1 MSGNTDFFPLER
13 NRYFYGKLLTVRDF
27 EIEQRYT
34 RNSAQLMRRLTF
46 GAGVVCGLGVSAS
59 DDSTLLIESGMAI
72 DYLGR
77 MVTIEEPLLR
87 KLQMIEGQEDV
98 KGKASAYLCLAY
110 KEDDLEP
117 VNAVGAASGDQRQCN
132 VTREGARLFLTAQE
146 PEYRALLEAS
156 GKENVTVLYTSDELS
171 LILAVPEAV
180 CAGREFTAE
189 LLVVKNEKTPPV
201 YFQLTGDSAFVD
213 SEDGRVHL
221 EFRESPEETRRVYQV
236 SFRMKARQMS
246 DLESPF
252 LPSGGEI
259 DLELGSHR
267 YKNYVEVDAK
277 CFLCRDTYQL
287 AERRRL
293 VDNLD
298 RRLRGR
304 DIPIYL
310 AKVELLHSAGSTF
323 IVSVTNLPFAQRVT
337 QEGGTSGDGGPRTV
351 TTSVRSLEYWQKP
364 DVKANYQ
371 PSTGAL
377 HFDFGIPS
385 PEQYDYAVSHGTVDL
400 TLPGGVRV
408 NSKVYSDEIPHGLGP
423 GTVDVRLSIEFSDHG
438 TSDET
443 ALCFGNSEIFVKG
456 KTKNSPAGVPW
467 VEAAAVVYPRR
478 GTMRIGLWLHDMVEG
493 NRLTVH
499 YFAQKP
505 ERDTSRILAQRRVGL
520 SVTPEFS
527 HVAQRGTIRF
537 QAEVIGSEDK
547 SVRWAVKE
555 ENGGVI
561 DHNGI
566 YQAPELPGTYEI
578 VATSNTDDTVTAS
591 AFVIVEE

>member
-1 MSGNTDFFPLER
+1 MSGNSDFFPLER

-27 EIEQRYT
+27 EIEQKYVRS
-34 RNSAQLMRRLTF
+34 SAQLMNRLAF

-72 DYLGR
+72 DYLGH
-77 MVTIEEPLLR
+77 MVVIEEPLLR
-87 KLQMIEGQEDV
+87 KLQMIEGQETIR
-98 KGKASAYLCLAY
+98 GRESAYLCLEY
-110 KEDDLEP
+110 QETDREP
-117 VNAVGAASGDQRQCN
+117 VNAVGATSGESRQYN
-132 VTREGARLFLTAQE
+132 ITREGSHLFLSAQE
-146 PEYRALLEAS
+146 PDYRALLEAS
-156 GKENVTVLYTSDELS
+156 GKENVSVLYSSDELS
-171 LILAVPEAV
+171 LVLSVPEAV
-180 CAGREFTAE
+180 CAGREFTVE
-189 LLVVKNEKTPPV
+189 LLVVKNENTPPV
-201 YFQLTGDSAFVD
+201 YFQLSGDSGFVD
-213 SEDGRVHL
+213 SEDGRVRL

-236 SFRMKARQMS
+236 GFRLKARQMS
-246 DLESPF
+246 DLQSAF

-267 YKNYVEVDAK
+267 YKNYVEVPAK

-287 AERRRL
+287 AARNRRI
-293 VDNLD
+293 DNLEH
-298 RRLRGR
+298 RLKGR

-310 AKVELLHSAGSTF
+310 AKLELLHSAGSTF
-323 IVSVTNLPFAQRVT
+323 VVSVTNLPFTQRIT
-337 QEGGTSGDGGPRTV
+337 QESSSSDDGGPRTV

-364 DVKANYQ
+364 DVKASFQ

-400 TLPGGVRV
+400 TLPGGMRV
-408 NSKVYSDEIPHGLGP
+408 NRKVYSEEIPHGLGP
-423 GTVDVRLSIEFSDHG
+423 GTVDVRLSIEFDDPAAG
-438 TSDET
+438 DET
-443 ALCFGNSEIFVKG
+443 ALCFGNSEIFVKS
-456 KTKNSPAGVPW
+456 KEKNSVPW

-493 NRLTVH
+493 NRITVH

-505 ERDTSRILAQRRVGL
+505 ERDTSRILAQRRIGL

-527 HVAQRGTIRF
+527 RVAVRGTIRF
-537 QAEVIGSEDK
+537 QAEVTGSEDK
-547 SVRWAVKE
+547 SVRWTVKE
-555 ENGGVI
+555 DNGGVI

-578 VATSNTDDTVTAS
+578 TAISNSDDSVTAS
-591 AFVIVEE
+591 AFVIVE

>member
-1 MSGNTDFFPLER
+1 MSANSDFFPLER

-27 EIEQRYT
+27 EIEQKYT
-34 RNSAQLMRRLTF
+34 RTSAQLMHRLAF
-46 GAGVVCGLGVSAS
+46 GAGVICGLGVSAS
-59 DDSTLLIESGMAI
+59 DDSTLLIESGMAF
-72 DYLGR
+72 DYLGH
-77 MVTIEEPLLR
+77 MVVVEEPLLR
-87 KLQMIEGQEDV
+87 KLQMIDGQETI
-98 KGKASAYLCLAY
+98 KGKESAYLCLDY
-110 KEDDLEP
+110 QETNVEP
-117 VNAVGAASGDQRQCN
+117 VNAVGASSGESRQYN
-132 VTREGARLFLTAQE
+132 ITREGAHLFLSAEE
-146 PEYRALLEAS
+146 PDYRALLEAS
-156 GKENVTVLYTSDELS
+156 GKENVSVLYTSDQLS
-171 LILAVPEAV
+171 LVLAVPESV

-201 YFQLTGDSAFVD
+201 YFELSGASGFVD
-213 SEDGRVHL
+213 TEDGRIHL
-221 EFRESPEETRRVYQV
+221 QFRESPEETRRVYQV

-246 DLESPF
+246 GLQSAF

-277 CFLCRDTYQL
+277 CYLCKDTYEL
-287 AERRRL
+287 AERHRLIDNLERRL
-293 VDNLD
+293 K
-298 RRLRGR
+298 GR

-310 AKVELLHSAGSTF
+310 AKLELLHSAGSMF
-323 IVSVTNLPFAQRVT
+323 LVSVTNLPFAQRIT
-337 QEGGTSGDGGPRTV
+337 QEASSSADGGPRTV

-371 PSTGAL
+371 PSTGSL

-385 PEQYDYAVSHGTVDL
+385 PEQYDYAVSHGTVDM

-408 NSKVYSDEIPHGLGP
+408 NSKVYSEEIPHGLGP
-423 GTVDVRLSIEFSDHG
+423 GTVDVRLSIEFADKNAA
-438 TSDET
+438 DET
-443 ALCFGNSEIFVKG
+443 ALCFGNSEIFVKS
-456 KTKNSPAGVPW
+456 KSKDDVPW

-520 SVTPEFS
+520 TVTPEFV
-527 HVAQRGTIRF
+527 HVSTRGTVF
-537 QAEVIGSEDK
+537 FKAEVTGSEDK
-547 SVRWAVKE
+547 SVRWVVKE
-555 ENGGVI
+555 ENGGAI

-578 VATSNTDDTVTAS
+578 MAVSNTDESITAS
-591 AFVIVEE
+591 AFVIVE

>member
-27 EIEQRYT
+27 EIEQKYT
-34 RNSAQLMRRLTF
+34 RNSAQLMHRLVF
-46 GAGVVCGLGVSAS
+46 GAGVVCGLNVSAS

-77 MVTIEEPLLR
+77 TVAVEEPLLR
-87 KLQMIEGQEDV
+87 KLQMIDGQEEIRD
-98 KGKASAYLCLAY
+98 KASAYLCLEY
-110 KEDDLEP
+110 RETDVEP
-117 VNAVGAASGDQRQCN
+117 VNAVGAASGESRQYN
-132 VTREGARLFLTAQE
+132 ITREGAHLFLTAQE
-146 PEYRALLEAS
+146 PDYRSLLEAA
-156 GKENVTVLYTSDELS
+156 GKTNVSVLYSSEELS
-171 LILAVPEAV
+171 LVLAVPEAV

-201 YFQLTGDSAFVD
+201 YFHLSGDSGFVD

-236 SFRMKARQMS
+236 GFRLKARQMS
-246 DLESPF
+246 DLQSPF

-267 YKNYVEVDAK
+267 YKNYVEVDARS
-277 CFLCRDTYQL
+277 FLCKDTYQL
-287 AERRRL
+287 SERRRRI
-293 VDNLD
+293 DNLEN
-298 RRLRGR
+298 RLKGR
-304 DIPIYL
+304 DLPIYL
-310 AKVELLHSAGSTF
+310 AKLELLQSAGSTF
-323 IVSVTNLPFAQRVT
+323 VVSVTNLPFGQQITRESSTV
-337 QEGGTSGDGGPRTV
+337 SDGGPRTV
-351 TTSVRSLEYWQKP
+351 TTTVRSLEYWQKP

-400 TLPGGVRV
+400 TLPGGMRV
-408 NSKVYSDEIPHGLGP
+408 NRKVYSEEIPHGLGP
-423 GTVDVRLSIEFSDHG
+423 GTVDIRLSIEFNDQSAG
-438 TSDET
+438 SET
-443 ALCFGNSEIFVKG
+443 ALCFGNSEIFVRG
-456 KTKNSPAGVPW
+456 KEKVSVPW
-467 VEAAAVVYPRR
+467 VEAGAVVYPRR

-493 NRLTVH
+493 NQLTVH

-520 SVTPEFS
+520 TITPEFS
-527 HVAQRGTIRF
+527 HVELRGTIRF
-537 QAEVIGSEDK
+537 QAEVTGSEDK
-547 SVRWAVKE
+547 SVRWVVRE

-578 VATSNTDDTVTAS
+578 MAVSSADEGITAS
-591 AFVIVEE
+591 AFVIVE

>member
-27 EIEQRYT
+27 EIEQKYT
-34 RNSAQLMRRLTF
+34 RSSAQLMHRLAF

-72 DYLGR
+72 DYLGH
-77 MVTIEEPLLR
+77 MVVIEEPLLR
-87 KLQMIEGQEDV
+87 KLQMIDGQDTI
-98 KGKASAYLCLAY
+98 KGKESASLCLNYQETNA
-110 KEDDLEP
+110 EP
-117 VNAVGAASGDQRQCN
+117 VNAVGAASGESRQYN
-132 VTREGARLFLTAQE
+132 ITREGAKLFLTAQE
-146 PEYRALLEAS
+146 PDYRALLEAS
-156 GKENVTVLYTSDELS
+156 GKENVTVLYTSDQLS
-171 LILAVPEAV
+171 LVLSVPESV
-180 CAGREFTAE
+180 CAGREFTVE

-201 YFQLTGDSAFVD
+201 FFELNGNSGFVD
-213 SEDGRVHL
+213 SEDGRIHL
-221 EFRESPEETRRVYQV
+221 KFRESPEETRRVYQV

-246 DLESPF
+246 GLQSAF

-267 YKNYVEVDAK
+267 YKNYVEVGAK
-277 CFLCRDTYQL
+277 CYLCKDTYEL
-287 AERRRL
+287 AERHRLIDNLERRL
-293 VDNLD
+293 K
-298 RRLRGR
+298 GR

-310 AKVELLHSAGSTF
+310 AKLELLHSAGSMF
-323 IVSVTNLPFAQRVT
+323 VVSVTNLPFAQRIARESSST
-337 QEGGTSGDGGPRTV
+337 GDGGPRSV

-364 DVKANYQ
+364 DVKANFQ

-385 PEQYDYAVSHGTVDL
+385 PEQYDYAISHGKVDL

-408 NSKVYSDEIPHGLGP
+408 NSKVYSEEIPHGLGP
-423 GTVDVRLSIEFSDHG
+423 GTVDVRLSIEFTDRKSG
-438 TSDET
+438 DET

-456 KTKNSPAGVPW
+456 KSKDDVPW

-478 GTMRIGLWLHDMVEG
+478 GTMRIGLWLHDMVDG
-493 NRLTVH
+493 NRITVH

-505 ERDTSRILAQRRVGL
+505 ERDTSRILAQRKVGL
-520 SVTPEFS
+520 TVTPEFT
-527 HVAQRGTIRF
+527 HVSPRGMVFFKSDVT
-537 QAEVIGSEDK
+537 GSEDK
-547 SVRWAVKE
+547 GVRWAVKE

-578 VATSNTDDTVTAS
+578 MAISTADESITAS
-591 AFVIVEE
+591 AFVIVE

>member
-1 MSGNTDFFPLER
+1 MSSNSDFFPLER

-27 EIEQRYT
+27 DVEQTYT
-34 RNSAQLMRRLTF
+34 RNSAQLMRRLAF

-77 MVTIEEPLLR
+77 MVIIEDPLLR
-87 KLQMIEGQEDV
+87 KIQMIEGQEKI
-98 KGKASAYLCLAY
+98 KGKDSAYLCMKY
-110 KEDDLEP
+110 KETDAEP
-117 VNAVGAASGDQRQCN
+117 VNAIGAASGQSRQFN
-132 VTREGARLFLTAQE
+132 ITREGAKLFLTAQE
-146 PEYRALLEAS
+146 PDYRTLLETS
-156 GKENVTVLYTSDELS
+156 GKENISVLYTSDELS
-171 LILAVPEAV
+171 LVLAVPSSV
-180 CAGREFTAE
+180 CAGREFTAD

-201 YFQLTGDSAFVD
+201 CFELSGTSGFVE
-213 SEDGRVHL
+213 SEDGRIHL
-221 EFRESPEETRRVYQV
+221 QFREDPQETRRVYQV

-246 DLESPF
+246 GLESAF

-267 YKNYVEVDAK
+267 YKNYVEVGAK
-277 CFLCRDTYQL
+277 CYLCKDPYQL
-287 AERRRL
+287 AERRSL
-293 VDNLD
+293 TDNLEH
-298 RRLRGR
+298 RLKGR
-304 DIPIYL
+304 DLPIYL
-310 AKVELLHSAGSTF
+310 AKLELLHSAGSTF
-323 IVSVTNLPFAQRVT
+323 LVSVTNLPFAQRIT
-337 QEGGTSGDGGPRTV
+337 QESSYAVDGGPRTV

-364 DVKANYQ
+364 DVKANFQ

-408 NSKVYSDEIPHGLGP
+408 NNKVYSEEIPHGLGP
-423 GTVDVRLSIEFSDHG
+423 GTVDVRLSIEFSDRTAG
-438 TSDET
+438 DET

-456 KTKNSPAGVPW
+456 KWKDGVPW
-467 VEAAAVVYPRR
+467 VEAAAIVYPRR

-505 ERDTSRILAQRRVGL
+505 ERDTNRILAQRRIGL

-527 HVAQRGTIRF
+527 HVAARGTLMF
-537 QAEVIGSEDK
+537 QAEVTGSEDK
-547 SVRWAVKE
+547 GVRWVVKE
-555 ENGGVI
+555 DNGGAI

-578 VATSNTDDTVTAS
+578 TAISSADESITAS
-591 AFVIVEE
+591 AFVIVE

>member
-27 EIEQRYT
+27 EIEQKYVRS
-34 RNSAQLMRRLTF
+34 SAQLMNRLAF

-72 DYLGR
+72 DYQGR
-77 MVTIEEPLLR
+77 MVTVEEPLLR
-87 KLQMIEGQEDV
+87 KLQMIDGQETL
-98 KGKASAYLCLAY
+98 KGKESAYLCLEY
-110 KEDDLEP
+110 QETDLEP
-117 VNAVGAASGDQRQCN
+117 VNAVGATSGESRQCN
-132 VTREGARLFLTAQE
+132 ITREGARLFLTAQE
-146 PEYRALLEAS
+146 PDYRALLEAS
-156 GKENVTVLYTSDELS
+156 GKENVALLYTSEELS
-171 LILAVPEAV
+171 LVLSVPEAV

-201 YFQLTGDSAFVD
+201 YFQLSGDSGFVD

-236 SFRMKARQMS
+236 GFRMKARQMS
-246 DLESPF
+246 GLQSPF

-277 CFLCRDTYQL
+277 CYLCKDTYEL
-287 AERRRL
+287 AERQSRI
-293 VDNLD
+293 DNLEQ
-298 RRLRGR
+298 RLKGR

-310 AKVELLHSAGSTF
+310 AKLELLQSAGSAF
-323 IVSVTNLPFAQRVT
+323 LVSVTNLPFSQRVAK
-337 QEGGTSGDGGPRTV
+337 ESGSAGDGGPRTV
-351 TTSVRSLEYWQKP
+351 TTTVRSLEYWQKP

-400 TLPGGVRV
+400 TLPGGMRV
-408 NSKVYSDEIPHGLGP
+408 NRIIYSDEIPHGLGA
-423 GTVDVRLSIEFSDHG
+423 GTVDVRLSVEFSDHG
-438 TSDET
+438 AGDET
-443 ALCFGNSEIFVKG
+443 ALCFGNTEIFVKS
-456 KTKNSPAGVPW
+456 KEKNSVPW

-505 ERDTSRILAQRRVGL
+505 ERDTSRILAQRRIGL
-520 SVTPEFS
+520 SITPEFS
-527 HVAQRGTIRF
+527 NVEKRGTIRF
-537 QAEVIGSEDK
+537 QAEVTGSEDK

-555 ENGGVI
+555 ANGGVI

-578 VATSNTDDTVTAS
+578 TAVSNSDDSVTAS
-591 AFVIVEE
+591 AFVIVE

>member
-1 MSGNTDFFPLER
+1 MSGNTDFFPIER

-27 EIEQRYT
+27 EIEQTYAR
-34 RNSAQLMRRLTF
+34 RSSQLMNRLAF
-46 GAGVVCGLGVSAS
+46 GAGVICGLGVSAS

-77 MVTIEEPLLR
+77 MVAVEEPLLR
-87 KLQMIEGQEDV
+87 KLQMIDGQESIQ
-98 KGKASAYLCLAY
+98 GKASAYLCLDY
-110 KEDDLEP
+110 QETDLEP
-117 VNAVGAASGDQRQCN
+117 VNAVGAVSGQQRQCN
-132 VTREGARLFLTAQE
+132 ITREGAHLFLTAQE

-156 GKENVTVLYTSDELS
+156 GKDNVTVLYSSDELS

-189 LLVVKNEKTPPV
+189 LLVVKNENTPPV
-201 YFQLTGDSAFVD
+201 YFQLNGDSGFVD
-213 SEDGRVHL
+213 SDDGRLHL
-221 EFRESPEETRRVYQV
+221 EFRESPEEKRRVYQV
-236 SFRMKARQMS
+236 PFRLKARQMS
-246 DLESPF
+246 DLQSPF

-277 CFLCRDTYQL
+277 CFLCRDTFQL
-287 AERRRL
+287 AERNRL
-293 VDNLD
+293 IDNLD
-298 RRLRGR
+298 RRLKGR

-310 AKVELLHSAGSTF
+310 AKLELLHTAGSMF
-323 IVSVTNLPFAQRVT
+323 IVSVTNLPFGQRIT
-337 QEGGTSGDGGPRTV
+337 QEGGASGDNGPRTV
-351 TTSVRSLEYWQKP
+351 TSSVRTLEYWQKP

-400 TLPGGVRV
+400 TLPSGVRV
-408 NSKVYSDEIPHGLGP
+408 NSKIYSEEIPHGLGP
-423 GTVDVRLSIEFSDHG
+423 GTVDVRLSIEFADHG
-438 TSDET
+438 AGDET
-443 ALCFGNSEIFVKG
+443 TLCFGNSEIFVRS
-456 KTKNSPAGVPW
+456 KTKNVPMGVPW

-505 ERDTSRILAQRRVGL
+505 ERDTNRIMAQRKVGI

-527 HVAQRGTIRF
+527 HVAVRGTIRF
-537 QAEVIGSEDK
+537 QAEVTGSEDK
-547 SVRWAVKE
+547 SVRWVVKE

-578 VATSNTDDTVTAS
+578 VAISNTDESVTAS
-591 AFVIVEE
+591 AFVIVE

>member
-1 MSGNTDFFPLER
+1 MSGNSDFFPLER

-27 EIEQRYT
+27 EIEQKYT
-34 RNSAQLMRRLTF
+34 RSSSQLMRRLVY

-77 MVTIEEPLLR
+77 MVAIEEPMLR
-87 KLQMIEGQEDV
+87 KLQMIDGQEDL
-98 KGKASAYLCLAY
+98 KGRESAYLCLEY
-110 KEDDLEP
+110 QESNREP
-117 VNAVGAASGDQRQCN
+117 VNAVGAASGESRQYN
-132 VTREGARLFLTAQE
+132 ITREGSRLFLTAQE
-146 PEYRALLEAS
+146 PDYRALLEAS
-156 GKENVTVLYTSDELS
+156 GKENVSVLYSSDELS
-171 LILAVPEAV
+171 LVLAVPEAV

-189 LLVVKNEKTPPV
+189 LLVVKNEKTPPIF
-201 YFQLTGDSAFVD
+201 FQLSGDSGFVD
-213 SEDGRVHL
+213 SEDGRIHL

-236 SFRMKARQMS
+236 GFRMKARQMS
-246 DLESPF
+246 DLQSSF

-267 YKNYVEVDAK
+267 YKNYVEVGAK
-277 CFLCRDTYQL
+277 SFLCRDTYQL
-287 AERRRL
+287 AARKRRM
-293 VDNLD
+293 DNLEQ
-298 RRLRGR
+298 RLKGR
-304 DIPIYL
+304 DLPIYL
-310 AKVELLHSAGSTF
+310 AKLELLHSAGSTF
-323 IVSVTNLPFAQRVT
+323 IVSVTNLPFSQRIT
-337 QEGGTSGDGGPRTV
+337 QETGSSDDGGPRTV

-364 DVKANYQ
+364 DVQANYQ

-400 TLPGGVRV
+400 TLPGGMRV
-408 NSKVYSDEIPHGLGP
+408 NRKVYSEEIPHGLGP

-438 TSDET
+438 AADET
-443 ALCFGNSEIFVKG
+443 ALCFGNSEIFVKS
-456 KTKNSPAGVPW
+456 KEKNNIPW

-505 ERDTSRILAQRRVGL
+505 ERDTSRILAQRRIGL
-520 SVTPEFS
+520 TITPEFS
-527 HVAQRGTIRF
+527 HVATRGTIRF
-537 QAEVIGSEDK
+537 QAEVTGSEDK

-578 VATSNTDDTVTAS
+578 VAVSNSDESITAS
-591 AFVIVEE
+591 AFVIVE

>member
-27 EIEQRYT
+27 EVEQKYMR
-34 RNSAQLMRRLTF
+34 SSSQLVRRLVY

-77 MVTIEEPLLR
+77 MVTVEEPLLR
-87 KLQMIEGQEDV
+87 KLQMIDGQETL
-98 KGKASAYLCLAY
+98 KGKESAYLCLEY
-110 KEDDLEP
+110 QETDREP
-117 VNAVGAASGDQRQCN
+117 VNAVGATSGESRQYN
-132 VTREGARLFLTAQE
+132 ITREGSHLFLSAQE
-146 PEYRALLEAS
+146 PDYRALLEAS
-156 GKENVTVLYTSDELS
+156 GKENVSVLYSSDELS
-171 LILAVPEAV
+171 LVLSVPEAV
-180 CAGREFTAE
+180 CAGREFTVE
-189 LLVVKNEKTPPV
+189 LLVVKNENTPPV
-201 YFQLTGDSAFVD
+201 YFQLSGDSGFVD
-213 SEDGRVHL
+213 SEDGRVRL

-236 SFRMKARQMS
+236 GFRLKARQMS
-246 DLESPF
+246 DLQSAF

-267 YKNYVEVDAK
+267 YKNYVEVPAK

-287 AERRRL
+287 AARNRRI
-293 VDNLD
+293 DNLEH
-298 RRLRGR
+298 RLKGR

-310 AKVELLHSAGSTF
+310 AKLELLHSAGSTF
-323 IVSVTNLPFAQRVT
+323 VVSVTNLPFTQRIT
-337 QEGGTSGDGGPRTV
+337 QESSTSDDGGPRTV

-364 DVKANYQ
+364 DVKASFQ

-400 TLPGGVRV
+400 TLPGGMRV
-408 NSKVYSDEIPHGLGP
+408 NRKIYSEEIPHGLGP
-423 GTVDVRLSIEFSDHG
+423 GTVDVRLSIEFDDHAAG
-438 TSDET
+438 DET
-443 ALCFGNSEIFVKG
+443 ALCFGNSEIFVKS
-456 KTKNSPAGVPW
+456 KEKNSVPW

-478 GTMRIGLWLHDMVEG
+478 GTMRIGLWMHDMVEG
-493 NRLTVH
+493 NRITVH

-505 ERDTSRILAQRRVGL
+505 ERDTSRILAQRRIGL
-520 SVTPEFS
+520 TVTPEFS
-527 HVAQRGTIRF
+527 RVAVRGTIRF
-537 QAEVIGSEDK
+537 QAEVTGSEDK
-547 SVRWAVKE
+547 SVRWMVKE
-555 ENGGVI
+555 DNGGVI

-578 VATSNTDDTVTAS
+578 TAISNSDDSVTAS
-591 AFVIVEE
+591 AFVIVE

>member
-27 EIEQRYT
+27 EIEQKYT
-34 RNSAQLMRRLTF
+34 RNSAQLMHRLAF
-46 GAGVVCGLGVSAS
+46 GAGVVCGLNVSAS

-77 MVTIEEPLLR
+77 TVAVEEPLLR
-87 KLQMIEGQEDV
+87 KLQMIDGQEEIRD
-98 KGKASAYLCLAY
+98 KASAYLCLEY
-110 KEDDLEP
+110 RETDVEP
-117 VNAVGAASGDQRQCN
+117 VNAVGAASGESRQYN
-132 VTREGARLFLTAQE
+132 ITREGAHLFLTAQE
-146 PEYRALLEAS
+146 PDYRSLLEAA
-156 GKENVTVLYTSDELS
+156 GKANVSVLYSSEELS
-171 LILAVPEAV
+171 LVLAVPEAV

-201 YFQLTGDSAFVD
+201 YFHLSGDSGFVD

-236 SFRMKARQMS
+236 GFRLKARQMS
-246 DLESPF
+246 DLQSPF
-252 LPSGGEI
+252 LPSGGAI

-267 YKNYVEVDAK
+267 YKNYVEVDARS
-277 CFLCRDTYQL
+277 FLCKDTYQL
-287 AERRRL
+287 SERRRRN
-293 VDNLD
+293 DNLEN
-298 RRLRGR
+298 RLKGR
-304 DIPIYL
+304 DLPIYL
-310 AKVELLHSAGSTF
+310 AKLELLQSAGSTF
-323 IVSVTNLPFAQRVT
+323 VVSVTNLPFGQQITRESSTV
-337 QEGGTSGDGGPRTV
+337 SDGGPRTV
-351 TTSVRSLEYWQKP
+351 TTTVRSLEYWQKP

-400 TLPGGVRV
+400 TLPGGMRV
-408 NSKVYSDEIPHGLGP
+408 NRKVYSEEIPHGLGP

-438 TSDET
+438 AEDET
-443 ALCFGNSEIFVKG
+443 ALCFGNSEIFVKSG
-456 KTKNSPAGVPW
+456 KEKNNIPW

-493 NRLTVH
+493 NRITVH

-520 SVTPEFS
+520 AITPEFS
-527 HVAQRGTIRF
+527 HVALRGTIRF
-537 QAEVIGSEDK
+537 QADVTGSEDK
-547 SVRWAVKE
+547 SVRWLVRE

-578 VATSNTDDTVTAS
+578 VAISNSDESVRAS
-591 AFVIVEE
+591 AFVIVE

>member
-1 MSGNTDFFPLER
+1 MSGNTDFFPIER

-27 EIEQRYT
+27 EVEQQYT
-34 RNSAQLMRRLTF
+34 RRSMQLMNRLSF
-46 GAGVVCGLGVSAS
+46 GAGVVCGLGVSVS

-77 MVTIEEPLLR
+77 MVAVEEPLLR
-87 KLQMIEGQEDV
+87 KLQMIDGQESV
-98 KGKASAYLCLAY
+98 KGRPSAYLCLNY
-110 KEDDLEP
+110 QETNLEP
-117 VNAVGAASGDQRQCN
+117 VNAVGAASGDKRQYN
-132 VTREGARLFLTAQE
+132 ITREGAHLFLTAQE

-156 GKENVTVLYTSDELS
+156 GKDNVTVLYTSEELS
-171 LILAVPEAV
+171 LVLSVPEAV

-189 LLVVKNEKTPPV
+189 LLVVKNEKTPPI
-201 YFQLTGDSAFVD
+201 YFQLSGESGFVD
-213 SEDGRVHL
+213 SEDGRVHMS
-221 EFRESPEETRRVYQV
+221 FRESPEETRRVYQV

-246 DLESPF
+246 DLQSSF

-267 YKNYVEVDAK
+267 YKNYVEVGAK
-277 CFLCRDTYQL
+277 CFLCKDTYQL
-287 AERRRL
+287 AERQCL

-298 RRLRGR
+298 RRLKGR

-310 AKVELLHSAGSTF
+310 AKLELLHSAGSMF
-323 IVSVTNLPFAQRVT
+323 VVSATNLPFSQRIT
-337 QEGGTSGDGGPRTV
+337 HEGSSSSDGGPRSV
-351 TTSVRSLEYWQKP
+351 TTTVRSLEYWQKP
-364 DVKANYQ
+364 DVKATLQ

-408 NSKVYSDEIPHGLGP
+408 NSKVYSEEISHGLGP
-423 GTVDVRLSIEFSDHG
+423 GTVDVRLSVEFEDRAIG
-438 TSDET
+438 DET
-443 ALCFGNSEIFVKG
+443 ALCFGNSEIFVKS
-456 KTKNSPAGVPW
+456 KAKNAPAGVPW
-467 VEAAAVVYPRR
+467 VEAAAIVYPRR

-505 ERDTSRILAQRRVGL
+505 ERDTSRILAQRQVGL

-527 HVAQRGTIRF
+527 HVAVRGTIHFR
-537 QAEVIGSEDK
+537 ADVVGSEDK
-547 SVRWAVKE
+547 SVRWSVKE

-578 VATSNTDDTVTAS
+578 RAVSTADETVSAS
-591 AFVIVEE
+591 AFVIVE